1 VKGPDAENVAGFAPL
16 EAQGGERMRKW
27 VALLTLAVSLPGLA
41 FAGDHVASRAAMD
54 ARLDAAAAARAADLS
69 TLDQLLATPQAER
82 AAKLA
87 GSDASR
93 LRASLATLSDSE
105 ARELAQRAQAL
116 QTDPAAGLSGD
127 VNTLLIIFLIVA
139 IVILVIQAVD

>member
-1 VKGPDAENVAGFAPL
+1 
-16 EAQGGERMRKW
+16 MRKW

-41 FAGDHVASRAAMD
+41 FAADHVVTRAAVD
-54 ARLDAAAAARAADLS
+54 ARLDGASSARANDLS
-69 TLDQLLATPQAER
+69 TLQQFLATPQAER

-87 GSDASR
+87 GSDAGR
-93 LRASLATLSDSE
+93 LRAGLATLSDSE
-105 ARELAQRAQAL
+105 ARELAERAAAL